1 MSEESKTAGDTSA
14 LAPTLR
20 ERLKDGAAPITP
32 VTLKPAAKS
41 KAIPAWMR
49 RVAGGSAVGKD
60 GVVENPTDA
69 QRSMQN
75 RLSGMFP
82 RGPGV

>member
-1 MSEESKTAGDTSA
+1 MTTEETKAGDTSA

-20 ERLKDGAAPITP
+20 ERLKDGAP
-32 VTLKPAAKS
+32 VVPVMVKPAAKS

-49 RVAGGSAVGKD
+49 RVAGAASATDRD
-60 GVVENPTDA
+60 GVVENPTDT
-69 QRSMQN
+69 QRSMQS